1 MPPRLAQ
8 IDVRGRDVAEH
19 KSSKN
24 ASNALVSTSIRS
36 AAIDAVAGRG
46 VAPTGPS
53 VTARRSGTSAPPWK
67 AASFMCTARGTRIA
81 EYPFNRH
88 RCKTNPRWDEV
99 SSPDVLSCW
108 HTPRPRASQ
117 CRGPAF
123 HGARSRRAD
132 RGVLTVGGWRIGCRA
147 NSGVA
152 GQPRDGRADTPAVV
166 VFNDSDGHADRRTRT
181 ILAQHFADHGRVV
194 IEVPFDPHLRP
205 GGVIGV
211 TNETSPKT
219 RRRFY
224 EIAAAIANTS
234 PAPPPDRV
242 SSDSGDSC
250 RSSVSQAGRK
260 GLGPANG

>member
-1 MPPRLAQ
+1 LSQLLAATCSGSVPLPPRLAQ

-53 VTARRSGTSAPPWK
+53 VTARRSETSAPPWK

-88 RCKTNPRWDEV
+88 RCKTYPRWDEV

-108 HTPRPRASQ
+108 HPPRPRSSQ

-132 RGVLTVGGWRIGCRA
+132 RGVLTVGGWRFGCRA

-166 VFNDSDGHADRRTRT
+166 VLNDCDGHADRRTRT

-194 IEVPFDPHLRP
+194 IEVPVDPHLRP

-211 TNETSPKT
+211 TNEMSPKT

-224 EIAAAIANTS
+224 EIAAAIAEHFSST
-234 PAPPPDRV
+234 AP
-242 SSDSGDSC
+242 
-250 RSSVSQAGRK
+250 
-260 GLGPANG
+260 GPREQRFR

>member
-1 MPPRLAQ
+1 MSLLLAATCSGSVPLPPRLAQ

-53 VTARRSGTSAPPWK
+53 VTARRSETSAPPWK
-67 AASFMCTARGTRIA
+67 TASFMCTVRGTGIA

-108 HTPRPRASQ
+108 LTPRPRASQ

-147 NSGVA
+147 NSEWLAYHGMA
-152 GQPRDGRADTPAVV
+152 ELIHRTVV
-166 VFNDSDGHADRRTRT
+166 VLNDSDGHADRLTRT

-211 TNETSPKT
+211 TNEMSPKNPLPLLCD
-219 RRRFY
+219 RRR
-224 EIAAAIANTS
+224 
-234 PAPPPDRV
+234 DR
-242 SSDSGDSC
+242 
-250 RSSVSQAGRK
+250 RTLLQHRPRTA
-260 GLGPANG
+260 